1 MTSMDMQLLGC
12 VLALFGWAGVIIVC
26 ALPTWKVT
34 AFIGTNIVTSQ
45 VFWEGIWMS
54 CVVESTGQM
63 QCKVYDSMLAL
74 SPDLIAARVLL
85 VFSIL
90 VGIAG
95 ILVALVSGKCTNF
108 IAEERGKVKAS
119 IVAGVLLMVSGVLC
133 VIAVSWTAVIIVNDF
148 YNPLLLDAQRR
159 ELGAS
164 LYLGWAAGLLLL
176 LGGGLLC
183 SSCPPKEN
191 CSASVV
197 YSPVKMSK
205 PSRGDDALLKH
216 MAPVSRSP
224 TPPKTYM

>member
-1 MTSMDMQLLGC
+1 MASVGMQILGC
-12 VLALFGWAGVIIVC
+12 ILALFGWIGVIIVC
-26 ALPTWKVT
+26 ALPMWRVT

-45 VFWEGIWMS
+45 IFWEGIWMS

-74 SPDLIAARVLL
+74 SPDLKAARVLM
-85 VFSIL
+85 VFSIV

-95 ILVALVSGKCTNF
+95 ILVALVSGKCTD
-108 IAEERGKVKAS
+108 
-119 IVAGVLLMVSGVLC
+119 
-133 VIAVSWTAVIIVNDF
+133 IIVNDF

-164 LYLGWAAGLLLL
+164 LYLGWAAGLLLV

-191 CSASVV
+191 CSTSVI
-197 YSPVKMSK
+197 YNPVKMSK
-205 PSRGDDALLKH
+205 PSSGVDTVLSH
-216 MAPVSRSP
+216 TAPVSRST
-224 TPPKTYM
+224 TPPKTYI

>member
-1 MTSMDMQLLGC
+1 M
-12 VLALFGWAGVIIVC
+12 WR
-26 ALPTWKVT
+26 VT

-45 VFWEGIWMS
+45 IFWEGIWMS
-54 CVVESTGQM
+54 FVVESTGQM

-74 SPDLIAARVLL
+74 SPDLKAARVLL

-119 IVAGVLLMVSGVLC
+119 IVAGVLLMGSGVLC
-133 VIAVSWTAVIIVNDF
+133 LITVSWTAVIIVNDF

-164 LYLGWAAGLLLL
+164 LFLGWAAGVLLV

-191 CSASVV
+191 CSTSVI
-197 YSPVKMSK
+197 YNPVKMSK
-205 PSRGDDALLKH
+205 PSRGDDAL
-216 MAPVSRSP
+216 PVSRSL
-224 TPPKTYM
+224 TPPKTYI